1 MRRTIAAF
9 LAAGTVVLAGCGS
22 SSHFADRNRPPTPV
36 NVSVYIND
44 ARVSVSPSSI
54 GAGPL
59 VFLVTNS
66 ASTTESVSIRPV
78 GVGTQVKASTGPINP
93 GTSAQVQVDLTQ
105 GDYTL
110 DSSPSGQSEAAA
122 ATDRAIKPAT
132 LHIGAPRPNAN
143 NAVLQP

>member
-36 NVSVYIND
+36 NISVYVND

-54 GAGPL
+54 GGGPL

-66 ASTTESVSIRPV
+66 ASRTESVTIQPAGDSGSPI
-78 GVGTQVKASTGPINP
+78 ASTGPINP

-105 GDYTL
+105 GDYTVT
-110 DSSPSGQSEAAA
+110 SSPSGQSEAAS
-122 ATDRAIKPAT
+122 ATSRAIKPAT
-132 LHIGAPRPNAN
+132 MHVGAQRPNAN